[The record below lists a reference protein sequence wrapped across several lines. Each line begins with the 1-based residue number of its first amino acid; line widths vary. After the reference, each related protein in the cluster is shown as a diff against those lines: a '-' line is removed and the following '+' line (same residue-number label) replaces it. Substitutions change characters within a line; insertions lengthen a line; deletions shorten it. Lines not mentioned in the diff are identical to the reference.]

1 MRSGVVTF
9 APLHLLVVLMMS
21 VVPLSA
27 IQSSNGWVAPRTPD
41 GDPDLQ
47 GVWDFR
53 TATPLERPPE
63 FAGREFLTDQ
73 DIAAVEQRAA
83 ERLRVQR
90 SDELLLNTPP
100 WWLDFGTRIVGAKRS
115 SLIIDPPDGR
125 VPSMTPAAGRRQ
137 ADLLTAR
144 TAAEG
149 PEGLTPW
156 DRCITRGLPEVMLP
170 TAYNNNLQ
178 IMQTP
183 DYVVIVTEMIHE
195 ARIVPTDGRGH
206 LPQTL
211 RGWNGDSRG
220 HWEGDSLVVET
231 TNFSDKANFR
241 GAGKNLR
248 LTERFTRRNA
258 TTIDY
263 QFTVEDPTTWIAP
276 WSVAF
281 PLVKSEELVYEY
293 ACHEANYSLGNMLRI
308 VRAEEK
314 AAEAARR
321 R

>member
-1 MRSGVVTF
+1 MF
-9 APLHLLVVLMMS
+9 AALQLLVVSMVS
-21 VVPLSA
+21 VVPLSMG
-27 IQSSNGWVAPRTPD
+27 QSADGWVAARTPD
-41 GDPDLQ
+41 GRPDLQ

-63 FAGREFLTDQ
+63 FAGREFLTDE

-90 SDELLLNTPP
+90 PDDLLLNTAP
-100 WWLDFGTRIVGAKRS
+100 WWLDFGTHVVGARRS

-125 VPSMTPAAGRRQ
+125 VPSMTAAGMRRQ

-144 TAAEG
+144 TAVEG

-170 TAYNNNLQ
+170 TAYNNNLR
-178 IMQTP
+178 IIQTP
-183 DYVVIVTEMIHE
+183 GYVVIVTEMIHE

-206 LPQTL
+206 LPHAL

-220 HWEGDSLVVET
+220 HWEGDRLVVET

-241 GAGKNLR
+241 GAGENLR

-258 TTIDY
+258 TSIDY
-263 QFTVEDPTTWIAP
+263 EFTVEDSMTWSAP
-276 WSVAF
+276 WTVAF
-281 PLVKSEELVYEY
+281 PLVKTEELIYEY
-293 ACHEANYSLGNMLRI
+293 ACHEANYSLENMLRI
-308 VRAEEK
+308 VRAEER